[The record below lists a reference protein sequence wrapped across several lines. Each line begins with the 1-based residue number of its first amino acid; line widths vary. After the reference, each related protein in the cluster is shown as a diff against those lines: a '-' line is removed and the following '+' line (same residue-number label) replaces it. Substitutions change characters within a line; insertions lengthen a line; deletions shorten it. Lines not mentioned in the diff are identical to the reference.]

1 MCGGFKSP
9 PPAEK
14 YMQWKIFSWIFL
26 LTGIVIG
33 LGAFGHDSNTR
44 HLTEEF
50 AKVPALDA
58 HVIAIILAVWHF
70 CSGCM
75 LVFGAIC
82 VWAWWRIRKGARD
95 VFFAPVAIG
104 IFYVASGVATVLY
117 TGKPFFWVFVALGG
131 LLLMSSLLLRR
142 AA

>member
-1 MCGGFKSP
+1 VGVLGIKTHGGLKARLIPGKS
-9 PPAEK
+9 AEK
-14 YMQWKIFSWIFL
+14 TTQRKIFSWIFL

-44 HLTEEF
+44 HLTDEF
-50 AKVPALDA
+50 AKFPALDGRL
-58 HVIAIILAVWHF
+58 VAIVFAVWHF

-82 VWAWWRIRKGARD
+82 
-95 VFFAPVAIG
+95 
-104 IFYVASGVATVLY
+104 T
-117 TGKPFFWVFVALGG
+117 
-131 LLLMSSLLLRR
+131 